1 MPGWYS
7 QKHSEPKILKN
18 SPELCST
25 GEFALIFYAAKMKL
39 YTLTFYAVVHN
50 ESPLLLN
57 YIPAL

>member
-25 GEFALIFYAAKMKL
+25 GEFALIFYVAKMKL
-39 YTLTFYAVVHN
+39 YTHFVQLCTN
-50 ESPLLLN
+50 IMQLC
-57 YIPAL
+57 IMRALYY